1 MRKYTLLLLT
11 ASLISSCYTYKTY
24 DPETAL
30 TETVTNEKTNSRAV
44 SVRQAKVDA
53 QNTEL
58 SSANSRTEM
67 RANAIENK
75 SKTSPSTESKQDT
88 KEVNTATDIVIK
100 PKTIIKDKGY
110 YQLDVFD
117 KTHKIEAVKWQGDT
131 LISHVKGQPKK
142 ELKFH
147 EKDIQNL
154 KVRQFSKGRSDA
166 LTVAAY
172 ATAGVGL
179 FLILK

>member
-1 MRKYTLLLLT
+1 MNKYTLLLLT
-11 ASLISSCYTYKTY
+11 ATILSSCYTYKTY
-24 DPETAL
+24 DPSVESSK
-30 TETVTNEKTNSRAV
+30 TEVTDEGKNRAV
-44 SVRQAKVDA
+44 SIRQGKNNPNSDESTMPSRVDVRSNAVEKKSK
-53 QNTEL
+53 NSISTEEKL
-58 SSANSRTEM
+58 SANDV
-67 RANAIENK
+67 K
-75 SKTSPSTESKQDT
+75 S
-88 KEVNTATDIVIK
+88 TDEIVIK
-100 PKTIIKDKGY
+100 PKSIIKDKGY
-110 YQLDVFD
+110 YQIDVFE
-117 KTHKIEAVKWQGDT
+117 KTHTIEAVKWQGDT

-179 FLILK
+179 FLLLK

>member
-11 ASLISSCYTYKTY
+11 ATLFASCYTYKTY
-24 DPETAL
+24 DPSLDSAPVESSDNAK
-30 TETVTNEKTNSRAV
+30 NRAI
-44 SVRQAKVDA
+44 SVRQAKNNPNSDESTMPSRVDVRSKVIEEKSK
-53 QNTEL
+53 NSNL
-58 SSANSRTEM
+58 SGPSE
-67 RANAIENK
+67 ENK
-75 SKTSPSTESKQDT
+75 AMKSGE
-88 KEVNTATDIVIK
+88 EIVVK
-100 PKTIIKDKGY
+100 PQSIIKEKGY
-110 YQLDVFD
+110 YQIDVFD
-117 KTHKIEAVKWQGDT
+117 KTHTIEAVKWQGDT

-179 FLILK
+179 FLLLK